1 MLGLLEK
8 ILFARKRRQAIDV
21 EALRI
26 DFRAR
31 YHNFKLLLNANNRAL
46 EMMGGIEKAL
56 QGEAPFGMPF
66 IRANTTATSVE
77 VYRMIRNLE
86 ELKPGKYLA
95 LFDSF
100 HNIEHQIDQVLKEKE
115 ATSDPRF
122 TVPFCDVQKDMAPLV
137 GNKMAT
143 LGEVRNRLGFPTPD
157 GFVITSSAYRR
168 FFEHNDLQLEIDRR
182 FQFTE
187 MSDVEGL
194 YSQCQNIQQLIAD
207 AAVPNDLAAA
217 ITDAYHQLES
227 VTGNGVRLALRSS
240 ASGEDVAG
248 RSFAGQYHSEL
259 NVQPDHLLQAYKSVV
274 ASKYGFSAV
283 TYRFNR
289 GLKDEDIAM
298 CVGCTAMVAALAGGV
313 VYTRDPVNP
322 SHDAICIN
330 AVWGLPNSAV
340 DGSMPCDLFYLT
352 RENPIRIISRD
363 IKHKSS
369 KLVCREKEGIDRT
382 EVAAEARRLPCIDD
396 EQAVR
401 LAESALKLER
411 YYLKPQDVEW
421 GIDSN
426 GNLHILQCRTMQVTE
441 TDDPATIPSPKT
453 PFEGLA
459 VLVKGGTPAS
469 VGIASGP
476 VYRAERKRDITS
488 FPEGAVLVARQA
500 LPQWAS
506 LLNRAAGVLTEEG
519 GFAGHLATVAREY
532 GVPAIFGVESV
543 MDLVSTG
550 DRITLDAD
558 EATVYKG
565 CPDQSSEVMANRQ
578 NLMAGSPVF
587 QTLKQISPY
596 IIPLHLLDP
605 DSPQFHPKS
614 CTTLHDITR
623 FIHEKSVHEMFN
635 FGKTHN
641 FSERS
646 SKQLVYDVPMQWW
659 VLNLDDGFKEE
670 VDGRYVH
677 LENIVSIPMLAIW
690 EGITAVAWEGPPP
703 VDGKGF
709 MSVMFQ
715 ATANPALA
723 VGVRSSYAVR
733 NYFMISKNFCNLMS
747 RLGFHFSVVESMV
760 SERSKENYISFRY
773 KGGAADFDRRLKRV
787 LLVSD
792 ILEENHFNVDV
803 KGDAL
808 IARIENY
815 DMEEMKRYLMV
826 VGYLII
832 HTRQL
837 DMVMSNPTEVKRY
850 RLKIQ
855 EDLAGILAAH
865 A

>member
-1 MLGLLEK
+1 
-8 ILFARKRRQAIDV
+8 A
-21 EALRI
+21 
-26 DFRAR
+26 
-31 YHNFKLLLNANNRAL
+31 
-46 EMMGGIEKAL
+46 
-56 QGEAPFGMPF
+56 
-66 IRANTTATSVE
+66 
-77 VYRMIRNLE
+77 
-86 ELKPGKYLA
+86 
-95 LFDSF
+95 
-100 HNIEHQIDQVLKEKE
+100 
-115 ATSDPRF
+115 
-122 TVPFCDVQKDMAPLV
+122 
-137 GNKMAT
+137 
-143 LGEVRNRLGFPTPD
+143 
-157 GFVITSSAYRR
+157 ITSSAYRR

-182 FQFTE
+182 FQFTD

-194 YSQCQNIQQLIAD
+194 YRQCQNIQQLIAD

-217 ITDAYHQLES
+217 VTDAYHQLES
-227 VTGNGVRLALRSS
+227 VTGNGVRVALRSS

-259 NVQPDHLLQAYKSVV
+259 NVQPDHVLQAYKSVV

-283 TYRFNR
+283 TYRLNR

-313 VYTRDPVNP
+313 IYTRDPVNP
-322 SHDAICIN
+322 KHDAICIN
-330 AVWGLPNSAV
+330 AVWGLPNAAV

-352 RENPIRIISRD
+352 KENPPRIISRD
-363 IKHKSS
+363 IKPKSS
-369 KLVCREKEGIDRT
+369 KLVCREKAGIDRT
-382 EVAAEARRLPCIDD
+382 EVAGEAQRLPCIDD
-396 EQAVR
+396 AQAVR
-401 LAESALKLER
+401 LAESALNLER
-411 YYLKPQDVEW
+411 YYQKPQDVEW
-421 GIDSN
+421 GFDPN

-441 TDDPATIPSPKT
+441 TDDQATIPSPQT
-453 PFEGLA
+453 PFEGLD
-459 VLVKGGTPAS
+459 VLVQGGTPAS
-469 VGIASGP
+469 VGIAYGP

-550 DRITLDAD
+550 DWITLDAD

-565 CPDQSSEVMANRQ
+565 RPEQPFEVMENRK

-605 DSPQFHPKS
+605 DSPQFRPQN
-614 CTTLHDITR
+614 CTSLHDITR

-635 FGKTHN
+635 FGKSHN

-646 SKQLVYDVPMQWW
+646 SKQLVCDVPMQWW
-659 VLNLDDGFKEE
+659 ILNLDDGFREE

-690 EGITAVAWEGPPP
+690 EGITAVSWEGPPA

-792 ILEENHFNVDV
+792 ILEENHFTVDV

-850 RLKIQ
+850 RSKIQ
-855 EDLAGILAAH
+855 EDLAGIMADQT
-865 A
+865 

>member
-8 ILFARKRRQAIDV
+8 ILSDRKRRKTIDV

-46 EMMGGIEKAL
+46 EMMGAIEKAL

-66 IRANTTATSVE
+66 VRANTTATSVE

-95 LFDSF
+95 LYDSF
-100 HNIEHQIDQVLKEKE
+100 HNIEHQIDQVLREKE
-115 ATSDPRF
+115 TASDPRF
-122 TVPFCDVQKDMAPLV
+122 IVPFSDIQKDMTPLV

-157 GFVITSSAYRR
+157 GFAITSSAYRR

-182 FQFTE
+182 FQFTG

-194 YSQCQNIQQLIAD
+194 YRQCQSIQQLIAD

-217 ITDAYHQLES
+217 VTDAYHQLES
-227 VTGNGVRLALRSS
+227 VTGNGVRVALRSS

-298 CVGCTAMVAALAGGV
+298 CVGCTAMVEAVAGGV
-313 VYTRDPVNP
+313 IYTRDPVNP
-322 SHDAICIN
+322 KHDAICIN
-330 AVWGLPNSAV
+330 AVWGLPKSAV

-352 RENPIRIISRD
+352 KENPPRIISRD

-369 KLVCREKEGIDRT
+369 KLVCREEGIDRT
-382 EVAAEARRLPCIDD
+382 EVAAEAQRLPCIDD
-396 EQAVR
+396 VQAVQ
-401 LAESALKLER
+401 LAESALDLER
-411 YYLKPQDVEW
+411 YYQKPQDVEW
-421 GIDSN
+421 GIDPN
-426 GNLHILQCRTMQVTE
+426 GNLHILQCRTMQVTQ
-441 TDDPATIPSPKT
+441 TDDPATIPSPQT

-469 VGIASGP
+469 VGIACGP
-476 VYRAERKRDITS
+476 AYRAERKRDVTS

-565 CPDQSSEVMANRQ
+565 VPDQSCEVMENRK

-715 ATANPALA
+715 ATVNPALT

-787 LLVSD
+787 LLVRD

-815 DMEEMKRYLMV
+815 DMEQMKRYLMV

-850 RLKIQ
+850 RSKIQ

>member
-1 MLGLLEK
+1 M
-8 ILFARKRRQAIDV
+8 DV
-21 EALRI
+21 EALRV
-26 DFRAR
+26 DLRAR

-46 EMMGGIEKAL
+46 EMMGDIEKAL

-66 IRANTTATSVE
+66 VRANTTATSVE

-95 LFDSF
+95 LYDSF

-115 ATSDPRF
+115 TTSDPRF
-122 TVPFCDVQKDMAPLV
+122 TVPFCDIQKDLTPLV

-157 GFVITSSAYRR
+157 GFAITSSAYRR

-182 FQFTE
+182 FQFTD

-194 YSQCQNIQQLIAD
+194 YRQCQNIQQLIAD

-217 ITDAYHQLES
+217 VTDAYHQLES
-227 VTGNGVRLALRSS
+227 VTGNGVRVALRSS

-259 NVQPDHLLQAYKSVV
+259 NVQPDHVLQAYKSVV

-283 TYRFNR
+283 TYRLNR

-298 CVGCTAMVAALAGGV
+298 CVGCTAMVEALAGGV
-313 VYTRDPVNP
+313 IYTRDPVNP
-322 SHDAICIN
+322 KHDAICIN

-352 RENPIRIISRD
+352 KENPPRIISRD
-363 IKHKSS
+363 IKPKSS
-369 KLVCREKEGIDRT
+369 KLVCREKAGIDRT
-382 EVAAEARRLPCIDD
+382 EVAGEAQRLPCIDD
-396 EQAVR
+396 AQAVR
-401 LAESALKLER
+401 LAESALNLER
-411 YYLKPQDVEW
+411 YYQKPQDVEW
-421 GIDSN
+421 GFDPN

-441 TDDPATIPSPKT
+441 TDDQATIPSPQT
-453 PFEGLA
+453 PFEGLD
-459 VLVKGGTPAS
+459 VLVQGGTPAS
-469 VGIASGP
+469 VGIAYGP

-550 DRITLDAD
+550 DWITLDAD

-565 CPDQSSEVMANRQ
+565 RPEQPFEVMENRK

-605 DSPQFHPKS
+605 DSPQFRPQN
-614 CTTLHDITR
+614 CTSLHDITR

-635 FGKTHN
+635 FGKSHN

-646 SKQLVYDVPMQWW
+646 SKQLVCDVPMQWW
-659 VLNLDDGFKEE
+659 ILNLDDGFREE

-690 EGITAVAWEGPPP
+690 EGITAVSWEGPPA

-787 LLVSD
+787 LLVRD

-837 DMVMSNPTEVKRY
+837 DMVMSNPTAVKRY

-855 EDLAGILAAH
+855 EDLAGIMAAH
-865 A
+865 V

>member
-1 MLGLLEK
+1 MLDLLEK
-8 ILFARKRRQAIDV
+8 ILFNRKRRQTIDV
-21 EALRI
+21 EALRV

-46 EMMGGIEKAL
+46 EMMGDIEKAL

-66 IRANTTATSVE
+66 VRANTTATSVE

-95 LFDSF
+95 LYDSF

-115 ATSDPRF
+115 TASDPRF
-122 TVPFCDVQKDMAPLV
+122 TVPLSDVQKDMTPLV

-157 GFVITSSAYRR
+157 GFAITSSAYRR

-182 FQFTE
+182 FQFTD

-194 YSQCQNIQQLIAD
+194 YRQCQNIQQLIAD

-217 ITDAYHQLES
+217 VTDAYHQLES
-227 VTGNGVRLALRSS
+227 VTGNGVRVALRSS

-259 NVQPDHLLQAYKSVV
+259 NVQPDHVLQAYKSVV

-283 TYRFNR
+283 TYRLNR

-313 VYTRDPVNP
+313 IYTRDPVNP
-322 SHDAICIN
+322 KHDAICIN
-330 AVWGLPNSAV
+330 AVWGLPNAAV

-352 RENPIRIISRD
+352 KENPPRIISRD
-363 IKHKSS
+363 IKPKSS
-369 KLVCREKEGIDRT
+369 KLVCREKAGIDRT
-382 EVAAEARRLPCIDD
+382 EVAGEAQRLPCIDD
-396 EQAVR
+396 AQAVR
-401 LAESALKLER
+401 LAESALNLER
-411 YYLKPQDVEW
+411 YYQKPQDVEW
-421 GIDSN
+421 GFDPN

-441 TDDPATIPSPKT
+441 TDDQATIPSPQT
-453 PFEGLA
+453 PFEGLD
-459 VLVKGGTPAS
+459 VLVQGGTPAS
-469 VGIASGP
+469 VGIAYGP

-550 DRITLDAD
+550 DWITLYAD

-565 CPDQSSEVMANRQ
+565 RPEQPFEVMENRK

-605 DSPQFHPKS
+605 DSPQFRPQN
-614 CTTLHDITR
+614 CTSLHDITR

-646 SKQLVYDVPMQWW
+646 SKQLVCDVPMQWW
-659 VLNLDDGFKEE
+659 ILNLDDGFKEE

-690 EGITAVAWEGPPP
+690 EGITAVSWEGPPA

-760 SERSKENYISFRY
+760 SERAKENYISFRY

-787 LLVSD
+787 LLVRD

-808 IARIENY
+808 FARIENY
-815 DMEEMKRYLMV
+815 DMEEMKRHLMV

-865 A
+865 V